1 MAAYLED
8 QLQEQKM
15 KKSLQEKY
23 MNDSTELFV
32 YQGQK
37 LNSYIEKQLEDE
49 IEASVCVC
57 VFYFVRLV
65 SSFPANA
72 ADDVLPQQT
81 LKKKLTEEEKAHG
94 ELEAFFKN
102 SQTVSERRI
111 YITVELF
118 WIVIG
123 QKAASIHFP

>member
-81 LKKKLTEEEKAHG
+81 LKKKLMEEEKAHG